1 MEEKNGKKD
10 FYLEFEKKAETDIK
24 VIGAVNM
31 GEGHFQ
37 KSRMFISPVS
47 IKDVM
52 VKLKEKN
59 LAEKDGSLG
68 VVVDNDRD
76 RIEFIIEKVAGVTM
90 LSITADH
97 TFEDGKKDGY
107 GILDIPLVIEDK
119 VMEDYPLML
128 AGELEKYC

>member
-1 MEEKNGKKD
+1 M
-10 FYLEFEKKAETDIK
+10 
-24 VIGAVNM
+24 
-31 GEGHFQ
+31 
-37 KSRMFISPVS
+37 
-47 IKDVM
+47 
-52 VKLKEKN
+52 
-59 LAEKDGSLG
+59 
-68 VVVDNDRD
+68 VDNDRD

-97 TFEDGKKDGY
+97 TFEDGKKDEY